1 MTSSLTE
8 LRPPPTLPSTPPTP
22 AIRTKRTPSKARY
35 WVAAIVAVLGLT
47 AAFVWGA
54 VGTITALDRV
64 DSFDR
69 TAIPGAITVS
79 VTDPG
84 TMVVYYESP
93 AELARYGDP
102 IATGRPATRWNPA
115 TDATIEVSYANTT
128 PTWQQLGLQVTG
140 PDGAVV
146 PTSTYRST
154 ARYDVT
160 PGQLGRAVA
169 KFEAGTAGQYRVSA
183 ARATESGAT
192 LAVGNNFARDIA
204 MTTLGAAS
212 LGLVTVLAAVLL
224 AVVTYRARSRTTR

>member
-8 LRPPPTLPSTPPTP
+8 LRPPPTLPSAPPTPPT
-22 AIRTKRTPSKARY
+22 RTRRTPSKAWY
-35 WVAAIVAVLGLT
+35 WVAGILAVLGLT

-54 VGTITALDRV
+54 VGTITALDGV
-64 DSFDR
+64 DGFDR

-84 TMVVYYESP
+84 TMVVYYEGP
-93 AELARYGDP
+93 AELARYADP
-102 IATGRPATRWNPA
+102 TATGRPAIPYNPA
-115 TDATIEVSYANTT
+115 TDATTEVRYAATT
-128 PTWQQLGLQVTG
+128 PTWQQLRLTVTG
-140 PDGAVV
+140 PDGAAV
-146 PTSTYRST
+146 PVSTYRST

-169 KFEAGTAGQYRVSA
+169 RFDVGTAGQYRVSA

-192 LAVGNNFARDIA
+192 LAVGDNFARDIA

-212 LGLVTVLAAVLL
+212 LGLVTVLAAVLV
-224 AVVTYRARSRTTR
+224 AVVTYRAGSRTTR